1 VPLEILTAAI
11 AASEGAQ
18 GSLITYMEGHF
29 KADLQILG
37 YIADAVED
45 GNLQVPFK
53 YATEGGR
60 ERYVAELRDE
70 IAGLQQTWDA
80 SKAEGDV
87 ISLMVIAAATKLE
100 RRYVR
105 QEVGLADSDEAL
117 PPPKLPPLPQLPAT
131 KRAAQGGNGVSPF
144 LWLAAAVG
152 VAILLDD

>member
-100 RRYVR
+100 RRR
-105 QEVGLADSDEAL
+105 CRPARRACSHRSRSSLRPSGPRRAATERESL
-117 PPPKLPPLPQLPAT
+117 PSCGSPPLSGSQSSWT
-131 KRAAQGGNGVSPF
+131 IDG
-144 LWLAAAVG
+144 
-152 VAILLDD
+152 